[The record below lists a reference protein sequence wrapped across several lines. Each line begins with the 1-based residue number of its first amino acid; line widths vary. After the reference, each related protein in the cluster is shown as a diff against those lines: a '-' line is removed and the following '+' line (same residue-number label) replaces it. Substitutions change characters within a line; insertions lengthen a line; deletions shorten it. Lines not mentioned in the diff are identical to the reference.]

1 MRTISKTRKQPRP
14 EDIRWMRAALGLARR
29 AVGSTAENPAVGCV
43 IVRDGVVVG
52 RGATQPGG
60 RPHAETEALRQAGA
74 AARGATAYVTLE
86 PCAHHGQT
94 PPCAEALAS
103 AGLSRVVAAIR
114 DPDPRVDGGGLLA
127 LERAGIEVV
136 TNVLSE
142 DAAQLMAGF
151 LARLKS
157 GRPHVTLKLATS
169 LDGRIATASG
179 NSKWITG
186 PEARARGHL
195 MRARSDAILV
205 GIGTVLADD
214 PLLDCRLPGLEARS
228 PARIVLDSTLRL
240 PAGCRLL
247 ATAARLRTI
256 ILTTDAANPGTVA
269 ALEAKGC
276 EVRLI
281 GSDEDGRVD
290 LVAAFAMLGDLGFG
304 RVLVE
309 GGGSVAAGLIKGGL
323 VDEID
328 WFRAPLV
335 LGSDGLP
342 GVAQLGL
349 ERVDQAPRMI
359 RISVE
364 TIGHDILEIFRL
376 ET

>member
-1 MRTISKTRKQPRP
+1 MRTISKTRSQPRP

-127 LERAGIEVV
+127 LERVGIEVV

-335 LGSDGLP
+335 LGGDGLP

>member
-114 DPDPRVDGGGLLA
+114 DPDPLVDGGGLLA
-127 LERAGIEVV
+127 LERVGIEVV

-335 LGSDGLP
+335 LGGDGLP

>member
-52 RGATQPGG
+52 RGATQSGG

-127 LERAGIEVV
+127 LERVGIEVV

-335 LGSDGLP
+335 LGGDGLP

>member
-52 RGATQPGG
+52 LGATQPGG

-335 LGSDGLP
+335 LGGDGLP

-349 ERVDQAPRMI
+349 ERVAQAPRMI

>member
-269 ALEAKGC
+269 GLEAIGC

-335 LGSDGLP
+335 LGGDGLP

>member
-1 MRTISKTRKQPRP
+1 
-14 EDIRWMRAALGLARR
+14 
-29 AVGSTAENPAVGCV
+29 
-43 IVRDGVVVG
+43 
-52 RGATQPGG
+52 
-60 RPHAETEALRQAGA
+60 
-74 AARGATAYVTLE
+74 
-86 PCAHHGQT
+86 
-94 PPCAEALAS
+94 
-103 AGLSRVVAAIR
+103 
-114 DPDPRVDGGGLLA
+114 
-127 LERAGIEVV
+127 
-136 TNVLSE
+136 
-142 DAAQLMAGF
+142 MAGF

-269 ALEAKGC
+269 GLEAKGC

-335 LGSDGLP
+335 LGGDGLP

-349 ERVDQAPRMI
+349 ERVAQAPRMI

>member
-127 LERAGIEVV
+127 LERVGIEVV

-269 ALEAKGC
+269 GLEAKGC

-335 LGSDGLP
+335 LGGDGLP

>member
-1 MRTISKTRKQPRP
+1 M
-14 EDIRWMRAALGLARR
+14 
-29 AVGSTAENPAVGCV
+29 
-43 IVRDGVVVG
+43 
-52 RGATQPGG
+52 
-60 RPHAETEALRQAGA
+60 
-74 AARGATAYVTLE
+74 
-86 PCAHHGQT
+86 
-94 PPCAEALAS
+94 
-103 AGLSRVVAAIR
+103 
-114 DPDPRVDGGGLLA
+114 
-127 LERAGIEVV
+127 
-136 TNVLSE
+136 
-142 DAAQLMAGF
+142 
-151 LARLKS
+151 
-157 GRPHVTLKLATS
+157 
-169 LDGRIATASG
+169 
-179 NSKWITG
+179 
-186 PEARARGHL
+186 
-195 MRARSDAILV
+195 
-205 GIGTVLADD
+205 LADD

-335 LGSDGLP
+335 LGGDGLP

>member
-127 LERAGIEVV
+127 LERVGIEVV

-269 ALEAKGC
+269 GLEAKGC

-335 LGSDGLP
+335 LGGDGLP

-349 ERVDQAPRMI
+349 ERVAQAPRMI

>member
-269 ALEAKGC
+269 GLEAKGC

-335 LGSDGLP
+335 LGGDGLP

>member
-127 LERAGIEVV
+127 LERVGIEVV

-335 LGSDGLP
+335 LGGDGLP

>member
-335 LGSDGLP
+335 LGGDGLP